1 MFLFQAVPESTVVWR
16 YRDTYINN
24 GSTLINDVD
33 MRHYYHIET
42 VIPAA
47 NAADAAEDGGG
58 GGVMRSELFLSTAT
72 VEDNGTFVCIAENQA
87 GRARATFTLH
97 VVVPMPP
104 KPPQVCS
111 FGFCFILS
119 HLFLGDSEARFCW
132 LLVMMGLSYLAYSFL
147 QFSSDLGIEIGA

>member
-1 MFLFQAVPESTVVWR
+1 MWS
-16 YRDTYINN
+16 YRGTYINN

-42 VIPAA
+42 LLPATAGSEGA
-47 NAADAAEDGGG
+47 NDSNKSSNRAGAV
-58 GGVMRSELFLSTAT
+58 GVMRSELFLSTAT

-104 KPPQVCS
+104 KPPQVREMINTKKS
-111 FGFCFILS
+111 QWT
-119 HLFLGDSEARFCW
+119 E
-132 LLVMMGLSYLAYSFL
+132 
-147 QFSSDLGIEIGA
+147 FSIV

>member
-1 MFLFQAVPESTVVWR
+1 MVWR

-42 VIPAA
+42 LLPATAGSEGA
-47 NAADAAEDGGG
+47 NNSKSSNRAGAV
-58 GGVMRSELFLSTAT
+58 GVMRSELFLSTAT

-104 KPPQVCS
+104 KPPQVRETRRQKISMERVCLRPKT
-111 FGFCFILS
+111 F
-119 HLFLGDSEARFCW
+119 R
-132 LLVMMGLSYLAYSFL
+132 
-147 QFSSDLGIEIGA
+147 